1 VGWAILLQYRQDAAL
16 ILHMGADRSQIGD
29 LEQRLRQ
36 LLLLQETVKKVSSI
50 LDLERLLDEI
60 VGSIAETFGCNRAA
74 VVLKDDWT
82 DELVMFAFRGFAD
95 IHLLGHR
102 FKIGG
107 EGMVGHVGATG
118 KMRYAPDVR
127 KDPYYFGAEP
137 STLSEVDIPLIS
149 RGKLIG
155 VFSAQSSVLDAF
167 SPEQI
172 QLLCALVDNIAI
184 AVENARL
191 FKQERL
197 EKEKGMREQEEARS
211 IQRALLPDADPV
223 VPGYALD
230 GFCLQLNAVGG
241 DWYDFVNLADG
252 VWGVALGDVC
262 GKGMA
267 AALLMAAARSLLRRI
282 AAGLRSPSE
291 VLTKLNEVLVK
302 DLPHGRFVTMSYLVL
317 DACNHLL
324 TVANAGHPYPLHM
337 SNHSGARAL
346 ETVEGR
352 PLGMM
357 ASAYSELQVK
367 LEPGDRVLVYS
378 DGLAEATGSLDE
390 EYSTSRLIQILGSSD
405 VSAREVIADVQRFTG
420 GHDLPDDATAIVIR
434 RQ

>member
-1 VGWAILLQYRQDAAL
+1 
-16 ILHMGADRSQIGD
+16 MGAERAQIGE

-50 LDLERLLDEI
+50 LDLEQLLDEI

-74 VVLKDDWT
+74 VVLKDDST
-82 DELVMFAFRGFAD
+82 NELVMIALRGFAD
-95 IHLLGHR
+95 IHLIGHR

-107 EGMVGHVGATG
+107 EGMVGLVGATG

-127 KDPYYFGAEP
+127 QDSYYVPSEP

-155 VFSAQSSVLDAF
+155 VFSAQSSAVDAF

-172 QLLCALVDNIAI
+172 QLLCALVDNIAV

-197 EKEKGMREQEEARS
+197 AKEKGLREQEEARG
-211 IQRALLPDADPV
+211 IQRALLPDEDPE

-230 GFCLQLNAVGG
+230 GFCLPLNAVGG
-241 DWYDFVNLADG
+241 DWYDFVSLADG
-252 VWGVALGDVC
+252 AWGVALGDVC

-267 AALLMAAARSLLRRI
+267 AALLMAAARSLLRR
-282 AAGLRSPSE
+282 AATGSRSPSE
-291 VLTKLNEVLVK
+291 VLTRLNEVLLK
-302 DLPHGRFVTMSYLVL
+302 DLPQGRFVTMSYLVL
-317 DACNHLL
+317 DTRNHLV
-324 TVANAGHPYPLHM
+324 TVANAGHPYPLLM

-346 ETVEGR
+346 ETAEGR

-357 ASAYSELQVK
+357 SSIYSELQVK
-367 LEPGDRVLVYS
+367 LERGDRVLIYS
-378 DGLAEATGSLDE
+378 DGLAEATGLRDE
-390 EYSTSRLIQILGSSD
+390 EYGASRFAQVLRSSD
-405 VSAREVIADVQRFTG
+405 VSAREVIADVQRFTAG
-420 GHDLPDDATAIVIR
+420 RELPDDATAIVIR

>member
-1 VGWAILLQYRQDAAL
+1 MSAERA
-16 ILHMGADRSQIGD
+16 QIGD

-50 LDLERLLDEI
+50 LDLEQLLDEI
-60 VGSIAETFGCNRAA
+60 VGSIAETFGCSRAA
-74 VVLKDDWT
+74 IVLKDDWT
-82 DELVMFAFRGFAD
+82 DDLVMIAMRGFAD
-95 IHLLGHR
+95 VHLKGHR

-118 KMRYAPDVR
+118 DMRYAPDVR
-127 KDPYYFGAEP
+127 LDPYYTPSEP
-137 STLSEVDIPLIS
+137 TTLSEVDIPLIS

-155 VFSAQSSVLDAF
+155 VFSAQSSTLDAF

-172 QLLCALVDNIAI
+172 QLLCALVDNIAV

-197 EKEKGMREQEEARS
+197 EKEKGLREQAEARS
-211 IQRALLPDADPV
+211 IQRALLPDVEPV
-223 VPGYALD
+223 VAGYALD
-230 GFCLQLNAVGG
+230 GFCLQLSAVGG
-241 DWYDFVNLADG
+241 DWYDFVSLADG

-267 AALLMAAARSLLRRI
+267 AALLMAAARSLLRRA
-282 AAGLRSPSE
+282 AAGSRSPSE
-291 VLTKLNEVLVK
+291 VLTRLNEVLLK
-302 DLPHGRFVTMSYLVL
+302 DLPRGRFVTMSYLVL
-317 DACNHLL
+317 DTKNHLV

-337 SNHSGARAL
+337 SHRSEARAL
-346 ETVEGR
+346 ETAEGT

-357 ASAYSELQVK
+357 SSRYSELQVR

-378 DGLAEATGSLDE
+378 DGLAEATGLRDE
-390 EYSTSRLIQILGSSD
+390 EYCPARLAQVLAAPD

-420 GHDLPDDATAIVIR
+420 GRDLSDDATAILIR
-434 RQ
+434 RQATSF